1 MKKVSQKK
9 ISPLARIGAI
19 FVILCIGSL
28 FLLGSVPDTGQ
39 SSGEIS
45 IFLAGDAIFN
55 RAWSNFTEPEF
66 LQLIDEIRGAD
77 VAVCNLETLIH
88 TYKGF
93 PQTASGGT
101 YMASEPY
108 IADELAWAGFDMLG
122 VANNHTFNYGSIGV
136 LETIQF
142 VEAAGMKIAGG
153 GDLQRARRPVYHYV
167 ENGTV
172 ALISA
177 NSTFADF
184 QKASNSRPDLHG
196 RAGCNPL
203 TVTTTTVSTVTRA
216 TAEHLQKMAKEE
228 GISESDVRIIQSRR
242 GGEQLRFLGQTFQI
256 GDENGTIRTTT
267 VDQSDLEGI
276 LEAVRRAEQFAGLV
290 VFSMHAHS
298 QGEWLEDFAH
308 QAIDA
313 GVDIFLISGLHYILP
328 IEIYNGKP
336 IFYSLGNFAFQSETV
351 TKLPAEYVE
360 GRGYDHTTTAE
371 EFQANTRDNWNR
383 NRAYW
388 EGLVATVHF
397 KDGELEKILLIPT
410 NLGVGPPGTEG
421 VALPFGVR
429 GRPVIADNE
438 LGKYLIEKAA
448 ELSKEYDTEIEYV
461 ARENIG
467 IVKIK

>member
-1 MKKVSQKK
+1 MKKASQNK
-9 ISPLARIGAI
+9 ISLSARVSTI
-19 FVILCIGSL
+19 FIILCIGSL
-28 FLLGSVPDTGQ
+28 FLLGSMPGTGQ

-55 RAWSNFTEPEF
+55 RAWSHFTEPEF

-77 VAVCNLETLIH
+77 VALCNLETLIH

-93 PQTASGGT
+93 PQTNSGGT

-142 VEAAGMKIAGG
+142 VEGAGMKIAGG
-153 GDLQRARRPVYHYV
+153 GDLQRARRPVYYYD

-177 NSTFADF
+177 TSTFADF

-203 TVTTTTVSTVTRA
+203 TFTTTTVSTITRA

-228 GISESDVRIIQSRR
+228 GISESDIRIAQSRR

-256 GDENGTIRTTT
+256 GDENGTVRITTINE
-267 VDQSDLEGI
+267 SDLEGN
-276 LEAVRRAEQFAGLV
+276 LEAVRRAEQVADLV
-290 VFSMHAHS
+290 VFSM
-298 QGEWLEDFAH
+298 L
-308 QAIDA
+308 
-313 GVDIFLISGLHYILP
+313 
-328 IEIYNGKP
+328 
-336 IFYSLGNFAFQSETV
+336 YSLGNFAFQSETV

-371 EFQANTRDNWNR
+371 EFQANTRDSWNR

-397 KDGELEKILLIPT
+397 KDGVLEKIRLIPT
-410 NLGVGPPGTEG
+410 NLGVGPPGTDG

-438 LGKYLIEKAA
+438 LGKYLIDMAA
-448 ELSKEYDTEIEYV
+448 ELSKEYGTEIGYITS
-461 ARENIG
+461 ENIG
-467 IVKIK
+467 VVNIK